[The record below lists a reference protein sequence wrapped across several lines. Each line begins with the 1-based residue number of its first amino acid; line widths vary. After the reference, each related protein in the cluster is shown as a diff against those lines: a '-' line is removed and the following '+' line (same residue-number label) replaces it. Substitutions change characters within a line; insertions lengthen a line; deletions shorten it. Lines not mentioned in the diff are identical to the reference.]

1 MLMALSEPH
10 WASAEG
16 WLAGERALC
25 SRPWAWTQGR
35 QIPFL
40 GQFCLLPAPVGTS
53 ASLSW
58 NPSKQ
63 AAKRPSYDVLGSAKA
78 CLPCPPGTW
87 HFRGLPRAGLHP
99 ASSTTLATLSED
111 AIVPPGHHSLGWMQ
125 GPGPESQCDPGA
137 PPGSLLWEL
146 RGWASELA
154 HSGGQ
159 LWGVN
164 PLLSL
169 ICLVT
174 LGMCSSV
181 SLLVKVGCE
190 PPAPR
195 VVMRTLGEPVGKVPS
210 TEQVLGK
217 GPRAGEAQGS
227 RTTRGQASSLV

>member
-1 MLMALSEPH
+1 MRSGGAARALLSREQKPSWCKQAQDSCPSIVPFEACGPANARASEMLMALSEPH

-16 WLAGERALC
+16 WLAGERPLC

-125 GPGPESQCDPGA
+125 GPGPESQWRPRSAPGQPA
-137 PPGSLLWEL
+137 LGTE
-146 RGWASELA
+146 
-154 HSGGQ
+154 
-159 LWGVN
+159 GV
-164 PLLSL
+164 
-169 ICLVT
+169 
-174 LGMCSSV
+174 G
-181 SLLVKVGCE
+181 VG
-190 PPAPR
+190 
-195 VVMRTLGEPVGKVPS
+195 
-210 TEQVLGK
+210 
-217 GPRAGEAQGS
+217 AG
-227 RTTRGQASSLV
+227 T